1 MGCIFPHNLTSNE
14 YYLNKNTIE
23 TIRKT
28 QLNIKNLEYKN
39 EINITQ
45 NTEKKEFNQNIDFMN
60 KKAID
65 IIYSYNN
72 KSTKISSDNSNII
85 NTILLK
91 LYNSSNLL
99 IDEIELTSDKII
111 SKYNHYTKT
120 FDKSKKIS
128 FGSNI
133 SNDYIIKDNSIS
145 PIQFYIYYNE
155 SKKKFCIMDNL
166 SGTGTFI
173 KLTKEIII
181 KENMIVGFC
190 VDFMYFDVKVLR
202 NGETQL
208 KINFLQ
214 KSKNSEKNSEIIF
227 DSNEYKNFTIGRSN
241 KCNYK
246 YDDESVSKVQCTLC
260 YEKEN
265 WYLYDGSITVYE
277 RKHSTNG
284 LWLLCRKGI
293 CLENQMIIKTGDFK
307 IFVVEE

>member
-1 MGCIFPHNLTSNE
+1 MGCIYPHNLSNNE

-85 NTILLK
+85 NITLLK

-155 SKKKFCIMDNL
+155 SKKKFYIMDNL

-202 NGETQL
+202 NTV
-208 KINFLQ
+208 
-214 KSKNSEKNSEIIF
+214 KN
-227 DSNEYKNFTIGRSN
+227 
-241 KCNYK
+241 
-246 YDDESVSKVQCTLC
+246 
-260 YEKEN
+260 
-265 WYLYDGSITVYE
+265 
-277 RKHSTNG
+277 
-284 LWLLCRKGI
+284 
-293 CLENQMIIKTGDFK
+293 
-307 IFVVEE
+307 